1 MSPLAFIQTL
11 LYAYLTG
18 ELESLKTYAA
28 DGSLTRRDMGVLLV
42 NGLIA
47 FALNIISF
55 TANKKTGALTMTVAA
70 NVKQILT
77 IILAIAFWGLQVT
90 WMNALG
96 ISLTLLGGAWYAKV
110 ELEAKTKRSQ
120 QSQGGVKA

>member
-1 MSPLAFIQTL
+1 MSPLAFLQTM
-11 LYAYLTG
+11 LYAYLSG
-18 ELESLKTYAA
+18 ELDALKGYNAE
-28 DGSLTRRDMGVLLV
+28 GKLTQRTIIVILI

-77 IILAIAFWGLQVT
+77 IVLSIIFWGLEVT
-90 WMNALG
+90 WMNAFG
-96 ISLTLLGGAWYAKV
+96 IMLTLFGGAWYANV
-110 ELEAKTKRSQ
+110 ELAAKAKKGRS
-120 QSQGGVKA
+120 

>member
-18 ELESLKTYAA
+18 ELDSLKTYTA
-28 DGSLTRRDMGVLLV
+28 DGSLTQRDVIALLV

-77 IILAIAFWGLQVT
+77 IILAISFWGLKVT

-96 ISLTLLGGAWYAKV
+96 ITLTLVGGAWYAKV
-110 ELEAKTKRSQ
+110 ELEAKTRRQ
-120 QSQGGVKA
+120 QSQVVVKA